1 MVRQEVRVGLFP
13 AKVSPAAKFAANAR
27 KEPARGLPLLHPA
40 VRPEP
45 PAGQSVRQPV
55 MPVIRLI
62 IPVPQRLVLP
72 VRLMPT
78 ETAAPIRYGQL
89 TAIIPAMTN
98 AEPALQPAKRRP
110 ATKSL
115 FGRMTKAASWDC
127 ICRPHHCPLSVPAA
141 ATSSPEMRMPTL
153 TITAVSNVALAAM
166 SMPHIKPI
174 LITIV
179 PVPELR
185 ITLTVV

>member
-1 MVRQEVRVGLFP
+1 MVILLPQPAKAVQQFMVPVRQHLVQAAILPLISLLPIAAQREILVGFFP
-13 AKVSPAAKFAANAR
+13 AEVSPAVKFAANAR

-62 IPVPQRLVLP
+62 TLVPQRLVLP

-98 AEPALQPAKRRP
+98 AEPA
-110 ATKSL
+110 S
-115 FGRMTKAASWDC
+115 
-127 ICRPHHCPLSVPAA
+127 H
-141 ATSSPEMRMPTL
+141 
-153 TITAVSNVALAAM
+153 LA
-166 SMPHIKPI
+166 
-174 LITIV
+174 
-179 PVPELR
+179 R
-185 ITLTVV
+185 

>member
-1 MVRQEVRVGLFP
+1 MVIPLPQPVKAVQQSMVPVRQHLVQEAILPLISLLPIAAQREILVGFFP
-13 AKVSPAAKFAANAR
+13 AVVSPAVKFAANAR

-62 IPVPQRLVLP
+62 TLVPQRLVLP

-98 AEPALQPAKRRP
+98 AEPALQPAKERS
-110 ATKSL
+110 AT
-115 FGRMTKAASWDC
+115 
-127 ICRPHHCPLSVPAA
+127 I
-141 ATSSPEMRMPTL
+141 
-153 TITAVSNVALAAM
+153 
-166 SMPHIKPI
+166 
-174 LITIV
+174 
-179 PVPELR
+179 
-185 ITLTVV
+185 